1 MKEFLKELKKSRTLL
16 LMLLPAVVII
26 FIFAY
31 LPMGGMVLAFKQYN
45 YRDGI
50 WGSPW
55 VENIFD
61 NFKFFFMSGK
71 AFAVTANTFSYN
83 LCFIVVNT
91 FLAVL
96 FAVIL
101 SEAKGKKFKKLTQ
114 SSIFLP
120 YFVSWVIVGTIAYN
134 LLNYEN
140 GVVNGVLKTLG
151 MEPVNLYADP
161 AAWRILIVL
170 FNAWKSVGYSMVV
183 YMAAVTGVDMQLHE
197 SAKIDGANIF
207 QRIHYVTLPAIRP
220 TIITMVLLDVSKIF
234 RGNLDLFYQL
244 IGKNGALYDST
255 DVIDTFVFR
264 SLLETSDIGMTAAA
278 GFYQSIL
285 CFVTIM
291 VVNGVIRKINS
302 DYALF

>member
-1 MKEFLKELKKSRTLL
+1 MKAHMKEFLKELKKSRTLL
-16 LMLLPAVVII
+16 LMLAPAVIII

-55 VENIFD
+55 VTGIFD
-61 NFKFFFMSGK
+61 NFRFFFMSGK

-83 LCFIVVNT
+83 LCFIAVNT

-101 SEAKGKKFKKLTQ
+101 SEARGKKFKKVTQ

-151 MEPVNLYADP
+151 MEPINLYADGP
-161 AAWRILIVL
+161 AWRVLIVL

-183 YMAAVTGVDMQLHE
+183 YMAAVTGVDTQLHE
-197 SAKIDGANIF
+197 SAQIDGANIF

-220 TIITMVLLDVSKIF
+220 TIRPM
-234 RGNLDLFYQL
+234 RRQCEL
-244 IGKNGALYDST
+244 IGLSRPSPTVSITLRLITSNAGAKVPGITATNCSSIRVL
-255 DVIDTFVFR
+255 
-264 SLLETSDIGMTAAA
+264 SLFTLGSP
-278 GFYQSIL
+278 L
-285 CFVTIM
+285 
-291 VVNGVIRKINS
+291 
-302 DYALF
+302 

>member
-96 FAVIL
+96 N
-101 SEAKGKKFKKLTQ
+101 
-114 SSIFLP
+114 SSPTKPSLKSQ
-120 YFVSWVIVGTIAYN
+120 VLIAY
-134 LLNYEN
+134 
-140 GVVNGVLKTLG
+140 LG
-151 MEPVNLYADP
+151 
-161 AAWRILIVL
+161 
-170 FNAWKSVGYSMVV
+170 FSVCCGFGL
-183 YMAAVTGVDMQLHE
+183 AVFTVFAIWL
-197 SAKIDGANIF
+197 SAK
-207 QRIHYVTLPAIRP
+207 
-220 TIITMVLLDVSKIF
+220 
-234 RGNLDLFYQL
+234 
-244 IGKNGALYDST
+244 
-255 DVIDTFVFR
+255 
-264 SLLETSDIGMTAAA
+264 
-278 GFYQSIL
+278 QS
-285 CFVTIM
+285 
-291 VVNGVIRKINS
+291 
-302 DYALF
+302 

>member
-16 LMLLPAVVII
+16 LMLAPAVVII

-55 VENIFD
+55 VTGIFD
-61 NFKFFFMSGK
+61 NFRFFFMSGK

-83 LCFIVVNT
+83 LCFIAVNT

-101 SEAKGKKFKKLTQ
+101 SEARGKKFKKVTQ

-151 MEPVNLYADP
+151 MEPINLYADGP
-161 AAWRILIVL
+161 AWRVLIVL
-170 FNAWKSVGYSMVV
+170 FNAWKSVGYGSILYLASIMGIDTSI
-183 YMAAVTGVDMQLHE
+183 YEAAE
-197 SAKIDGANIF
+197 IDGANRL
-207 QRIHYVTLPAIRP
+207 QTLFKIKIP
-220 TIITMVLLDVSKIF
+220 MVMS
-234 RGNLDLFYQL
+234 
-244 IGKNGALYDST
+244 S
-255 DVIDTFVFR
+255 
-264 SLLETSDIGMTAAA
+264 
-278 GFYQSIL
+278 
-285 CFVTIM
+285 VTICIFLTLTNSFKLFDQNLALTGGDPNHM
-291 VVNGVIRKINS
+291 TDMMALNIYNTFYARSGMQWKGYGQAKAVIFC
-302 DYALF
+302 ALVIFISLFQLRATRSREVQQ

>member
-16 LMLLPAVVII
+16 LMLAPAVIII

-55 VENIFD
+55 VTGIFD
-61 NFKFFFMSGK
+61 NFRFFFMSGK

-83 LCFIVVNT
+83 LCFIAVNT

-101 SEAKGKKFKKLTQ
+101 SEARGKKFKKVTQ

-151 MEPVNLYADP
+151 MEPINLYADGP
-161 AAWRILIVL
+161 AWRVLIVL

-183 YMAAVTGVDMQLHE
+183 YMAAVTGVDTQLHE
-197 SAKIDGANIF
+197 SAQIDGANIF

-234 RGNLDLFYQL
+234 YQL

-264 SLLETSDIGMTAAA
+264 SLLETSDIGMAAAA

-291 VVNGVIRKINS
+291 VVNGIIRKINS

>member
-16 LMLLPAVVII
+16 LMLAPAVVII

-55 VENIFD
+55 VTGIFD
-61 NFKFFFMSGK
+61 NFRFFFMSGK

-83 LCFIVVNT
+83 LCFIAVNT

-101 SEAKGKKFKKLTQ
+101 SEARGKKFKKVTQ

-151 MEPVNLYADP
+151 MEPINLYADGP
-161 AAWRILIVL
+161 AYAQNRYDVKLE
-170 FNAWKSVGYSMVV
+170 AAYQKYS
-183 YMAAVTGVDMQLHE
+183 L
-197 SAKIDGANIF
+197 
-207 QRIHYVTLPAIRP
+207 
-220 TIITMVLLDVSKIF
+220 
-234 RGNLDLFYQL
+234 
-244 IGKNGALYDST
+244 
-255 DVIDTFVFR
+255 
-264 SLLETSDIGMTAAA
+264 
-278 GFYQSIL
+278 
-285 CFVTIM
+285 
-291 VVNGVIRKINS
+291 
-302 DYALF
+302 

>member
-16 LMLLPAVVII
+16 LMLAPAVVII

-55 VENIFD
+55 VTGIFD
-61 NFKFFFMSGK
+61 NFRFFFMSGK
-71 AFAVTANTFSYN
+71 AFAVTANTFLYN
-83 LCFIVVNT
+83 LCFIAVNT

-101 SEAKGKKFKKLTQ
+101 SEARGKKFKKVTQ

-151 MEPVNLYADP
+151 MEPINLYADGP
-161 AAWRILIVL
+161 AWRV
-170 FNAWKSVGYSMVV
+170 
-183 YMAAVTGVDMQLHE
+183 
-197 SAKIDGANIF
+197 
-207 QRIHYVTLPAIRP
+207 
-220 TIITMVLLDVSKIF
+220 
-234 RGNLDLFYQL
+234 
-244 IGKNGALYDST
+244 
-255 DVIDTFVFR
+255 
-264 SLLETSDIGMTAAA
+264 
-278 GFYQSIL
+278 
-285 CFVTIM
+285 
-291 VVNGVIRKINS
+291 
-302 DYALF
+302 

>member
-16 LMLLPAVVII
+16 LMLAPAVVII

-55 VENIFD
+55 VTGIFD
-61 NFKFFFMSGK
+61 NFRFFFMSGK

-83 LCFIVVNT
+83 LCFIAVNT

-101 SEAKGKKFKKLTQ
+101 SEARGKKFKKVTQ

-151 MEPVNLYADP
+151 MEPINLYADGP
-161 AAWRILIVL
+161 AWLVLIVL

-183 YMAAVTGVDMQLHE
+183 YMAAVTGVDTQLHE
-197 SAKIDGANIF
+197 SAQIDGANIF

-220 TIITMVLLDVSKIF
+220 TILGVSISKIYLNKIPVKHAEPTINNV
-234 RGNLDLFYQL
+234 RIMSVLPLERKES
-244 IGKNGALYDST
+244 KNPGPAWIPMVKMNNT
-255 DVIDTFVFR
+255 NPIFPN
-264 SLLETSDIGMTAAA
+264 SLGMITP
-278 GFYQSIL
+278 
-285 CFVTIM
+285 
-291 VVNGVIRKINS
+291 K
-302 DYALF
+302 

>member
-16 LMLLPAVVII
+16 LMLAPAVIII

-55 VENIFD
+55 VTGIFD
-61 NFKFFFMSGK
+61 NFRFFFMSGK

-83 LCFIVVNT
+83 LCFIAVNT

-101 SEAKGKKFKKLTQ
+101 SEARGKKFKKVTQ

-151 MEPVNLYADP
+151 MEPINLYADGP
-161 AAWRILIVL
+161 AWRVLIVL

-183 YMAAVTGVDMQLHE
+183 YMAAVTGVDTQLHE
-197 SAKIDGANIF
+197 SARLMG
-207 QRIHYVTLPAIRP
+207 QT
-220 TIITMVLLDVSKIF
+220 SF
-234 RGNLDLFYQL
+234 RESIMLHSRRSDR
-244 IGKNGALYDST
+244 
-255 DVIDTFVFR
+255 R
-264 SLLETSDIGMTAAA
+264 SLPWCCLM
-278 GFYQSIL
+278 
-285 CFVTIM
+285 
-291 VVNGVIRKINS
+291 
-302 DYALF
+302 